1 MKEVIEMKK
10 AIFTILALSLLAS
23 GCASFGNEAQYD
35 EKGDWWGAAS
45 PETVARIQR
54 DKLALKK
61 LAAEP
66 VQGDAVQGYQGV
78 VANFSNHLR
87 NFYISGP
94 ESKSF
99 LLGSRANT
107 TNWRENALLLPG
119 VYSYTV
125 MDGSVVVGTG
135 MFQVGPQR
143 SRFIGE
149 KVHWFVYTNK

>member
-1 MKEVIEMKK
+1 MKK
-10 AIFTILALSLLAS
+10 AIFTILALALLAS

-35 EKGDWWGAAS
+35 KEGDWWGAAS
-45 PETVARIQR
+45 PETVAQIQR

-66 VQGDAVQGYQGV
+66 VQGNAVQGYEGV
-78 VANFSNHLR
+78 VANFSNRLR

-99 LLGSRANT
+99 LLGNRANA
-107 TNWRENALLLPG
+107 NWRENTLLLPG

-135 MFQVGPQR
+135 MFRVGPQR
-143 SRFIGE
+143 STFLGE
-149 KVHWFVYTNK
+149 KFHWFVYTNK